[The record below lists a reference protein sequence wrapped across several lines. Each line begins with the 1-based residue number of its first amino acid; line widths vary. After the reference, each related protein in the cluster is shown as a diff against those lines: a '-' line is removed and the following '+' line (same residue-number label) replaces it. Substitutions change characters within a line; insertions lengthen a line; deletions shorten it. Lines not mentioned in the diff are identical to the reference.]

1 MPLSDANY
9 GKGKRLTREV
19 GGGAKRDE
27 KIYEPKGIN
36 ESVTD
41 GGVKSRKKEAG
52 NTDWESAENK
62 HPAQCQ

>member
-52 NTDWESAENK
+52 NTD
-62 HPAQCQ
+62 